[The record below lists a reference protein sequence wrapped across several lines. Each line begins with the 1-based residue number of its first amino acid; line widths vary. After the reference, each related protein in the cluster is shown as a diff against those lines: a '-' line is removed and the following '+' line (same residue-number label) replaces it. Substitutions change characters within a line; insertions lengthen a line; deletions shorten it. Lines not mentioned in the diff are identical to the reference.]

1 MSENLSESQKLTSTA
16 KPRIKNDAK
25 TSGTKRLIKNESGV
39 IANVIVVA
47 HTNVKNDNRKHL
59 ITNV

>member
-1 MSENLSESQKLTSTA
+1 MSENLRESQKLTSNA
-16 KPRIKNDAK
+16 KLRIKNDAK

-47 HTNVKNDNRKHL
+47 HTNVKNDNRRHL